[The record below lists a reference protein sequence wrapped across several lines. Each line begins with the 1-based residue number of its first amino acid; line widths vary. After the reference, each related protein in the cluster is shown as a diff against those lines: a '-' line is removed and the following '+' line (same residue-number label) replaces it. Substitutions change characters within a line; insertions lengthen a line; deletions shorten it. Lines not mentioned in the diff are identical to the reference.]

1 MSVKRH
7 SRGLSARARAERVP
21 LLRCNALTLVALGW
35 LSGCIPSQN
44 PAQTVSEVARDFNV
58 ATRFGRMDVAMEH
71 TSEALQ
77 REFTEHHADWGGEI
91 RVLDVELS
99 RLKLEDTSSA
109 EVFVDVSWVRMN
121 EGMLRATRLK
131 QRWENPGGGWKLSAE
146 ERQSGDIGL
155 LGESVVVLRPEGPRD
170 VHFPVKTIR

>member
-1 MSVKRH
+1 VKRH
-7 SRGLSARARAERVP
+7 NGGTCAGGRSIRETF
-21 LLRCNALTLVALGW
+21 LRCNTLGLVALGW
-35 LSGCIPSQN
+35 LSGCLTSQN
-44 PAQTVSEVARDFNV
+44 PAQTVSDVARDFNV

-71 TSEALQ
+71 TSEAIQ
-77 REFTEHHADWGGEI
+77 REFVEHHADWGGEI

-99 RLKLEDTSSA
+99 QLKLEDTSAA